1 VPPYLQL
8 AVVNWVNYIT
18 QFWLSRELTESQNSV
33 ASWLC
38 NTQTIAHTVYLSADT
53 TTKLYIG
60 LFCRAVLQKRPTL
73 LRSLHKIVGHIQ
85 QCACLRTCV
94 WHTVYP
100 AVSATLQ
107 HTVYSAYSLS
117 VRWHCHI
124 QQRASLRT
132 CVWNTVDL
140 AVSATLQRTDYSA
153 EILFWHSTARIIL
166 CQMRIV
172 FIDSHV
178 KWESMSEK
186 GTFQTKILFSDVDI
200 LLPQT
205 FQT

>member
-1 VPPYLQL
+1 MPPYLQL

-73 LRSLHKIVGHIQ
+73 LRSLHKVVG
-85 QCACLRTCV
+85 
-94 WHTVYP
+94 
-100 AVSATLQ
+100 
-107 HTVYSAYSLS
+107 
-117 VRWHCHI
+117 HI

-132 CVWNTVDL
+132 CVWHTVYP

-153 EILFWHSTARIIL
+153 EILFWHSTGRILL